1 MARIAIN
8 RLGETRFRVTV
19 EEDGSATQ
27 HEVTVTSEHV
37 ERYAPGATP
46 ERLLEASFEFL
57 LAHESKESILRS
69 FELPVIARY
78 FPDYPA
84 AIRRAVVI

>member
-1 MARIAIN
+1 MARIAVD
-8 RLGETRFRVTV
+8 RLDDTRYRVTV
-19 EEDGSATQ
+19 QENGSATQ
-27 HEVTVTSEHV
+27 HDVTVTREHV

-57 LAHESKESILRS
+57 LAREPKESILRN

-78 FPDYPA
+78 FPDYPV
-84 AIRRAVVI
+84 AIRGAV